1 MSSLNQNQL
10 SAARSKVP
18 SPNNVEYVRH
28 TDGDTSDIIDV
39 ILYADKYKD
48 YMNSKDMANVAAR
61 LRSDDPMQTLYNV
74 WYFVKH
80 NIEYKADKV
89 GEERIKDAKVLWDM
103 RVGDCKSFSLMI
115 GSILRNYKDIGFSYR
130 FVGYKSG
137 LFRTPDYTHVY
148 VIAEV
153 KGRSK
158 PVIIDSTINDFNYE
172 VPYSINK
179 DYKMTRIVHMTGVKA
194 PNFNKGAIPTQAQR
208 FADAPRRAIRV
219 PDIKNI
225 PSLTEGQL
233 SLNLLF
239 QSLQIDEA
247 YYGPSKGINE
257 GKLLIDRALKTGSN
271 AITGYVDTPL
281 GMEIASMVDMYG
293 RRNYGALSIPPP
305 DFSSSIKG
313 PDDIYVALS
322 NCVKKFPNAKGYIP
336 DVELY
341 QKLVHNYPG
350 TLQGKIIGFEG
361 LDGRSVSRN
370 TNQANQVQL
379 ANCFWEALT
388 IPEFFNTDK
397 FVQGS
402 HQLLYAFNK
411 DKYKDQKVI
420 TKAILHESS
429 IGAMANIS
437 GLSLENV
444 MLYTANGIK
453 QTAAA
458 NKLSIISPEGNI
470 DLLAQSRYLDNAQ
483 IKGPAEAAKL
493 IHEIGI
499 LIKVL
504 ASAVVAVIGALAL
517 LKPDKANQ
525 MRNNGFDTPT
535 TTPSIDDFNKIR
547 EDAEKA
553 ESTNNYILLGAGLLA
568 AGLIAMPSSNK
579 KS

>member
-1 MSSLNQNQL
+1 MSSLNQNLL

-28 TDGDTSDIIDV
+28 TDGDTKDIIDV

-89 GEERIKDAKVLWDM
+89 GEERIKDAKVLWDI

-148 VIAEV
+148 VIAEI

-158 PVIIDSTINDFNYE
+158 PVIIDSTINDFDYE

-179 DYKMTRIVHMTGVKA
+179 DYKMTRIVHMTGA
-194 PNFNKGAIPTQAQR
+194 AIGTQSPYYNKGAAPSKAER
-208 FADAPRRAIRV
+208 LADAPRRAIRV
-219 PDIKNI
+219 PNIKNI

-233 SLNLLF
+233 SLNLLL

-247 YYGPSKGINE
+247 YYGPSKSINE

-281 GMEIASMVDMYG
+281 GVEIAGMVEMYG
-293 RRNYGALSIPPP
+293 KRNYRSLSVPPVNFNP
-305 DFSSSIKG
+305 SITG
-313 PDDIYVALS
+313 PDDIYTLLS
-322 NCVKKFPNAKGYIP
+322 NCVKKFPNAKGIIP
-336 DVELY
+336 EIALY
-341 QKLVHNYPG
+341 QNLVHNYPG
-350 TLQGKIIGFEG
+350 TLQGKIIGFVG
-361 LDGRSVSRN
+361 FDGRKP
-370 TNQANQVQL
+370 TADQVNL
-379 ANCFWEALT
+379 ANCFYEALT

-397 FVQGS
+397 FVKGS
-402 HQLLYAFNK
+402 HQLLYAFNNR
-411 DKYKDQKVI
+411 KYTDQGVI
-420 TKAILHESS
+420 TKAILHE
-429 IGAMANIS
+429 GTVYRMATIS
-437 GLSLENV
+437 GLSIENV
-444 MLYTANGIK
+444 RLFIANGIK
-453 QTAAA
+453 QTSATG
-458 NKLSIISPEGNI
+458 KLSVLSPEGNI

-483 IKGPAEAAKL
+483 IKGPAEATKL
-493 IHEIGI
+493 IGEIAT
-499 LIKVL
+499 LIKIL
-504 ASAVVAVIGALAL
+504 GAAVAAVIGALAL
-517 LKPDKANQ
+517 LKANKAGQ
-525 MRNNGFDTPT
+525 LKDDGYDTPAI
-535 TTPSIDDFNKIR
+535 TPSIDDFNKIR
-547 EDAEKA
+547 EDAKKA

-568 AGLIAMPSSNK
+568 AGLIAMPSSHK